1 MVLLG
6 TPKSKGVTIPVTVP
20 TFIPPQQ
27 MEMIDTSTG
36 KKKLFTIDNISKLIE
51 LLGQG
56 YKLFS
61 QIRGGTGSQTVY
73 VTKTDFSREPTDGW
87 ERSGGSGS
95 GGGKEAGISV
105 NSLIGY
111 GVAAAI
117 MLSLYMTLKDK

>member
-6 TPKSKGVTIPVTVP
+6 TPESKGVTIPVDIP

-27 MEMIDTSTG
+27 LEMIDTSTG
-36 KKKLFTIDNISKLIE
+36 RKKWFTVDNINNLID
-51 LLGQG
+51 LLTKG
-56 YKLFS
+56 YKLFT

-73 VTKTDFSREPTDGW
+73 VTQTDFSREPTDG
-87 ERSGGSGS
+87 SGGGS

>member
-6 TPKSKGVTIPVTVP
+6 TPESKGVTIPVDIP

-27 MEMIDTSTG
+27 LEMIDTSTG
-36 KKKLFTIDNISKLIE
+36 RKKLFTVDNISKLID
-51 LLGQG
+51 LLSQG
-56 YKLFS
+56 YKLFT

-73 VTKTDFSREPTDGW
+73 VTQTDFSREPDSGS
-87 ERSGGSGS
+87 SGGSS

>member
-73 VTKTDFSREPTDGW
+73 VTKTDFSSKPTDG
-87 ERSGGSGS
+87 SGGGDA
-95 GGGKEAGISV
+95 GGKEAGISV

>member
-6 TPKSKGVTIPVTVP
+6 TPESKGVTIPVDIP

-27 MEMIDTSTG
+27 LEMIDTSTG
-36 KKKLFTIDNISKLIE
+36 KKKLFTVDNISKLIA
-51 LLGQG
+51 LLSQG
-56 YKLFS
+56 YQLFT

-73 VTKTDFSREPTDGW
+73 VTQTDFSREPTDGW
-87 ERSGGSGS
+87 EKSGGGSS

>member
-6 TPKSKGVTIPVTVP
+6 TPESKGVTIPVDIP

-27 MEMIDTSTG
+27 LEMIDTSTG
-36 KKKLFTIDNISKLIE
+36 KKKLFTVDNISKLIA
-51 LLGQG
+51 LLSQG
-56 YKLFS
+56 YQLFT

-73 VTKTDFSREPTDGW
+73 VTQTDFSREPDGGG
-87 ERSGGSGS
+87 SGGGS

>member
-6 TPKSKGVTIPVTVP
+6 TPESID
-20 TFIPPQQ
+20 
-27 MEMIDTSTG
+27 MIDNSTG
-36 KKKLFTIDNISKLIE
+36 RKKWFTVDNINNLID
-51 LLGQG
+51 LLTKG
-56 YKLFS
+56 YKLFT

-73 VTKTDFSREPTDGW
+73 VTQTDFSREPDGGG
-87 ERSGGSGS
+87 SGGGS

-117 MLSLYMTLKDK
+117 MLSLYMTLKHYFLKNYFLYQMQ

>member
-6 TPKSKGVTIPVTVP
+6 TPESKGVTIPVDIP

-27 MEMIDTSTG
+27 LEMIDTSTG
-36 KKKLFTIDNISKLIE
+36 RKKWFTVDNINNLID
-51 LLGQG
+51 LLTKG
-56 YKLFS
+56 YKLFT

-73 VTKTDFSREPTDGW
+73 VTQTDFSREPDG
-87 ERSGGSGS
+87 GGS

>member
-6 TPKSKGVTIPVTVP
+6 TPESKGVTIPVDIP

-27 MEMIDTSTG
+27 LEMIDTSTG
-36 KKKLFTIDNISKLIE
+36 KKKLFTVDNISKLIA
-51 LLGQG
+51 LLSQG
-56 YKLFS
+56 YQLFT
-61 QIRGGTGSQTVY
+61 QIQGGTGSQTVY
-73 VTKTDFSREPTDGW
+73 VTQTDFSREPDGGG
-87 ERSGGSGS
+87 SGGGSGS
-95 GGGKEAGISV
+95 GKKAGISV

>member
-6 TPKSKGVTIPVTVP
+6 TPESKGVTIPVDIP

-27 MEMIDTSTG
+27 LEMIDTSTG
-36 KKKLFTIDNISKLIE
+36 KKKLFTVDNISKLIA
-51 LLGQG
+51 LLSQG
-56 YKLFS
+56 YQLFT
-61 QIRGGTGSQTVY
+61 QIQGGTGSQTVY
-73 VTKTDFSREPTDGW
+73 VTQTDFSREPDGGG
-87 ERSGGSGS
+87 SGGGS
-95 GGGKEAGISV
+95 GGGKKAGISV

>member
-6 TPKSKGVTIPVTVP
+6 TPESKGVTIPVDIP

-27 MEMIDTSTG
+27 LEMIDTSTG
-36 KKKLFTIDNISKLIE
+36 RKKLFTVDNISKLIE
-51 LLGQG
+51 LLSQG
-56 YKLFS
+56 YKLFT

-73 VTKTDFSREPTDGW
+73 VTQTDFSSKPTDG
-87 ERSGGSGS
+87 SGGV
-95 GGGKEAGISV
+95 KEAGISV

-117 MLSLYMTLKDK
+117 MLSLYVTLKNK

>member
-6 TPKSKGVTIPVTVP
+6 TPESKGVTIPVDIP

-27 MEMIDTSTG
+27 LEMIDTSTG
-36 KKKLFTIDNISKLIE
+36 KKKLFTVDNISKLIA
-51 LLGQG
+51 LLSQG
-56 YKLFS
+56 YQLFT
-61 QIRGGTGSQTVY
+61 QIKGGTGSQTVY
-73 VTKTDFSREPTDGW
+73 VTQTDFSREPDG
-87 ERSGGSGS
+87 GGS
-95 GGGKEAGISV
+95 GGGSGGGTEAGISV

>member
-6 TPKSKGVTIPVTVP
+6 TPQSKGVTIPVTIP
-20 TFIPPQQ
+20 TYVPPQQ
-27 MEMIDTSTG
+27 LEMIEVSTG
-36 KKKLFTIDNISKLIE
+36 KKKLITVDNISKLIE
-51 LLGQG
+51 LLSQG

-73 VTKTDFSREPTDGW
+73 VTQTDFSTKP
-87 ERSGGSGS
+87 SGGSG
-95 GGGKEAGISV
+95 GVKEAGISV

-117 MLSLYMTLKDK
+117 MLSLYMSLRKK

>member
-6 TPKSKGVTIPVTVP
+6 TPESKGVTIPVDIP

-27 MEMIDTSTG
+27 LEMIDTSTG
-36 KKKLFTIDNISKLIE
+36 KKKLFTVDNISKLIA
-51 LLGQG
+51 LLSQG
-56 YKLFS
+56 FKLFT
-61 QIRGGTGSQTVY
+61 QIKGGTGSQTVY
-73 VTKTDFSREPTDGW
+73 VTQTDFSREPTDG
-87 ERSGGSGS
+87 SGGGS

>member
-6 TPKSKGVTIPVTVP
+6 TPESEGVTIPVTVP

-36 KKKLFTIDNISKLIE
+36 RKKWFTVDNINILID
-51 LLGQG
+51 LLTKG
-56 YKLFS
+56 YELFS
-61 QIRGGTGSQTVY
+61 QIRGGRGSQTVY
-73 VTKTDFSREPTDGW
+73 VTKTDFSRKPDD
-87 ERSGGSGS
+87 GGSDGGS

>member
-73 VTKTDFSREPTDGW
+73 VTQTDFSSKPDGW
-87 ERSGGSGS
+87 EKSGGGSS